1 MIYSGSYDQDKVR
14 NQTTKMNPN
23 HYFNNL
29 RDQIISKLNQKK
41 FNLLEKPWWKLQ
53 DSDVY
58 FEGFMIDLNVLN
70 PPKSFSHFNVFFET
84 NSKICY
90 RTYFNFF
97 LKWLM

>member
-29 RDQIISKLNQKK
+29 RYQITSKLNFKI
-41 FNLLEKPWWKLQ
+41 FNLLEKPWWKLE

-58 FEGFMIDLNVLN
+58 FEGFMIDLNMFW
-70 PPKSFSHFNVFFET
+70 SSQEF
-84 NSKICY
+84 
-90 RTYFNFF
+90 
-97 LKWLM
+97 